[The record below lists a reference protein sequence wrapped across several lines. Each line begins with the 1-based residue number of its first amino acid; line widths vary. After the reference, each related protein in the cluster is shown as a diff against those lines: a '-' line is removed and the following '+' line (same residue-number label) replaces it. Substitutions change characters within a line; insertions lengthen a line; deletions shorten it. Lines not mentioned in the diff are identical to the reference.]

1 LKIENLEAFVKINK
15 NRSFTKAAKECFCTQ
30 ATISLRLK
38 MLEDYLDVKLFDR
51 IGRTIELTAEGEM
64 ILPHIQLV
72 LNNIEET
79 QNQISEFKQLSFG
92 SISISSSNT
101 PGTYILPNVI
111 YQFNQ
116 AYPKIKLNSHITYAK
131 GVIQEI
137 LFGKEYDFG
146 LVSQPQPIDDK
157 KIICQAVFSDRLS
170 VITNGH
176 HPWVRRKNIE
186 ISELLNETIL
196 LSNKATSLKR
206 YISSF
211 NSSRPEFDKEI
222 ILGSVEAVKKN
233 VIRGMGISIISS
245 LSVKDELS
253 TGSLKEIEL
262 KGIELERM
270 IYLLYRKNKILSP
283 AAKAFID
290 LLLIEVE
297 KNLI

>member
-38 MLEDYLDVKLFDR
+38 MLEDFFEVKLFDR

-64 ILPHIQLV
+64 ILPHIQLI
-72 LNNIEET
+72 LSNIEET
-79 QNQISEFKQLSFG
+79 KHRIAEFKKLSFG

-111 YQFNQ
+111 YKFNLKH
-116 AYPKIKLNSHITYAK
+116 PNIKLNSHIKYAK
-131 GVIQEI
+131 GVIQEV
-137 LFGKEYDFG
+137 FYGNEYDFG

-157 KIICQAVFSDRLS
+157 KIICQAVFADRLS
-170 VITNGH
+170 VITNGD
-176 HPWVRRKNIE
+176 HPWASRENIK
-186 ISELLNETIL
+186 ISELLSETIL
-196 LSNKATSLKR
+196 LSNKATSLKQ

-211 NSSRPEFDKEI
+211 YEFKPEFKKEI

-245 LSVKDELS
+245 LSVQDELNA
-253 TGSLKEIEL
+253 GSLKEIKI
-262 KGIELERM
+262 KGIELKRM

-290 LLLIEVE
+290 LLLAEVE
-297 KNLI
+297 KT